1 MFILLG
7 GWFPPLLE
15 GWTKNK
21 KLVNEYNRES
31 NFKQKKEYTIFYKN
45 WYFPSY
51 NDLKKKSTCSMLKS
65 QCSNCFYIEKKNYHK
80 AYSSRLIC
88 QLPPP
93 YVVRVLKIIFFFSY
107 SNLFILQFS
116 DILGEKNFFSLF
128 LKKKYKIL

>member
-1 MFILLG
+1 M
-7 GWFPPLLE
+7 
-15 GWTKNK
+15 
-21 KLVNEYNRES
+21 R
-31 NFKQKKEYTIFYKN
+31 
-45 WYFPSY
+45 
-51 NDLKKKSTCSMLKS
+51 KKSTCSMLKS

-116 DILGEKNFFSLF
+116 DILGEKNVFSLF
-128 LKKKYKIL
+128 LKKKVQNIVTIIKKKFFLKVHIISFKLTTYRMPISFSKTLLLRSNLETQSGKMHVF